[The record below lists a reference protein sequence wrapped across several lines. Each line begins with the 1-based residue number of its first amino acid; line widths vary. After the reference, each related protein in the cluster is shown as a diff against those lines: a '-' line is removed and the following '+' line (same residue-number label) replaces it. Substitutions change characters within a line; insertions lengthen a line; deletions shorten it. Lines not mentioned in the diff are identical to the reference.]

1 MNINASFNKR
11 GITIIELLVG
21 LVICAIVIAAIY
33 RVFTAQ
39 SNAYVVQDQVVEIQ
53 QNIRSAMEIMVRDL
67 RMAGFDYDNST
78 SLVRI
83 EDFKPLPPYI
93 VAGNTI
99 TVWYENYQTGPPVIS
114 QIHAVTYTL
123 NGTNLERQLTVD
135 GVVQPQQPEVL
146 LENVNA
152 FVLDCGID
160 GKIGNVA
167 PPNQNGVID
176 QWVNCGAV
184 DNNRDK
190 VIAVRVSL
198 TTRPEQVNPQDDRF
212 RTVSPRTLTSIVA
225 LRNLSIQQF

>member
-1 MNINASFNKR
+1 
-11 GITIIELLVG
+11 
-21 LVICAIVIAAIY
+21 
-33 RVFTAQ
+33 
-39 SNAYVVQDQVVEIQ
+39 
-53 QNIRSAMEIMVRDL
+53 
-67 RMAGFDYDNST
+67 MAGFDYDNST

-83 EDFKPLPPYI
+83 EDFKPIPPYI
-93 VAGNTI
+93 VGGNSI
-99 TVWYENYQTGPPVIS
+99 TVWYENYQTGPPLIS

-123 NGTNLERQLTVD
+123 NGTNLERQLTIN

-160 GKIGNVA
+160 GRIGDVA
-167 PPNQNGVID
+167 PPNQDGVID
-176 QWVNCGAV
+176 NWANCGAV

-225 LRNLSIQQF
+225 LRNLSIQQY

>member
-1 MNINASFNKR
+1 MRICSSLNKR

-21 LVICAIVIAAIY
+21 LVICSIAIAATY

-39 SNAYVVQDQVVEIQ
+39 SNAYVVQDQVVEVQ
-53 QNIRSAMEIMVRDL
+53 QNIRSAMEIIVRDL

-93 VAGNTI
+93 IAGNTI
-99 TVWYENYQTGPPVIS
+99 TVWYENYQTGPPLTS
-114 QIHAVTYTL
+114 QIHGVTYAL
-123 NGTNLERQLTVD
+123 NGTNLERQLIVN
-135 GVVQPQQPEVL
+135 GVNQSTEVL

-160 GKIGNVA
+160 GRIGDVS
-167 PPNQNGVID
+167 PPNQDGVID
-176 QWVNCGAV
+176 NWANCGAV

-225 LRNLSIQQF
+225 LRNLSIQQY

>member
-1 MNINASFNKR
+1 MRICSSLNKR

-21 LVICAIVIAAIY
+21 LVICSIAIAAIY

-53 QNIRSAMEIMVRDL
+53 QNIRSVMEIMVRDI

-78 SLVRI
+78 SAVTVPNI
-83 EDFKPLPPYI
+83 PYN

-99 TVWYENYQTGPPVIS
+99 TVWYENYQTGPPLIS
-114 QIHAVTYTL
+114 EIHAVTYTL
-123 NGTNLERQLTVD
+123 NGSNLERQLIVN
-135 GVVQPQQPEVL
+135 GVNQSTEVL

-160 GKIGNVA
+160 GRIGDVA
-167 PPNQNGVID
+167 PPNQDGVID
-176 QWVNCGAV
+176 NWVNCGAV

-225 LRNLSIQQF
+225 LRNLSIQKF

>member
-1 MNINASFNKR
+1 MRICLSLNKR

-21 LVICAIVIAAIY
+21 LVICSIAIAAIY

-53 QNIRSAMEIMVRDL
+53 QNIRSAMEIIVRDL

-99 TVWYENYQTGPPVIS
+99 TVWYENYQTGPPLIS
-114 QIHAVTYTL
+114 QIHGVTYAL
-123 NGTNLERQLTVD
+123 NGTNLERQLIVN
-135 GVVQPQQPEVL
+135 GVNQSTEVL
-146 LENVNA
+146 LGNVNT

-160 GKIGNVA
+160 GRIGDVA
-167 PPNQNGVID
+167 PPNQDGVID
-176 QWVNCGAV
+176 NWANCGAV

-225 LRNLSIQQF
+225 LRNLSIQQY

>member
-1 MNINASFNKR
+1 MSLRQSINKR
-11 GITIIELLVG
+11 GITLIELLVG

-53 QNIRSAMEIMVRDL
+53 QNIRSVMEIMVRDIRL
-67 RMAGFDYDNST
+67 AGFDYDNST
-78 SLVRI
+78 SAVTVPNI
-83 EDFKPLPPYI
+83 PYN

-99 TVWYENYQTGPPVIS
+99 TVWYENYQTGPPLIS
-114 QIHAVTYTL
+114 EIHAVTYTL
-123 NGTNLERQLTVD
+123 NGSNLERQLIVN
-135 GVVQPQQPEVL
+135 GVNQSTEVL
-146 LENVNA
+146 LENVNT

-160 GKIGNVA
+160 GIISDIT
-167 PPNQNGVID
+167 PPNQDGIID

-212 RTVSPRTLTSIVA
+212 KMVSPRTLTSIVA
-225 LRNLSIQQF
+225 LRNLSIQKF

>member
-1 MNINASFNKR
+1 MRICPSLNKR

-39 SNAYVVQDQVVEIQ
+39 SNAYVVQDQVVEVQ
-53 QNIRSAMEIMVRDL
+53 QNIRSAMEIIVRDL

-78 SLVRI
+78 SPVRI

-123 NGTNLERQLTVD
+123 NGSNLERQLTIN
-135 GVVQPQQPEVL
+135 GVNQPVEVL

-152 FVLDCGID
+152 FVLDCGVD
-160 GKIGNVA
+160 GRIGDVA
-167 PPNQNGVID
+167 APSQDGVID
-176 QWVNCGAV
+176 NWVNCGAV

-198 TTRPEQVNPQDDRF
+198 TTRPEQINPQDDRF
-212 RTVSPRTLTSIVA
+212 RTVVPRTLTSIVA
-225 LRNLSIQQF
+225 LRNLSIQKF